1 VWLIY
6 ALGGGWG
13 HLTRAVA
20 LARVTQRDG
29 PVRILTNSPYAGMVA
44 DALPALDIVGL
55 EAGMPAEAT
64 RGAAVR
70 AIAECQPSCLIVD
83 TFPRGIGGEL
93 AGLLGTMSA
102 RKVLVQRDLNPR
114 YVAAAQLGT
123 FVAAHYDLVV
133 VPGAGEYGSTGERH
147 ILTAPWLVR
156 GADEIPPRERVEEVL
171 RLGSDEERCVL
182 VCASG
187 RAEELEWYGAVVT
200 HLRRLDG
207 AAAVRCIAAER
218 PPGCPE
224 ECWVRYW
231 PAMDLFGCA
240 SVVVGG
246 GGYNTVNE
254 CLAWNVRL
262 MARLWTRAYDRQE
275 LRVQRASTGGRVEV
289 VKEAEETARLAL
301 AHFGDGLAGAPGFVN
316 GAVEAAEQIARLL

>member
-20 LARVTQRDG
+20 LARVAQRDR

-55 EAGMPAEAT
+55 DAGMPAEAT
-64 RGAAVR
+64 RAAAVR

-93 AGLLGTMSA
+93 AGLLGTMFA

-114 YVAAAQLGT
+114 YVAAAQLGR

-133 VPGAGEYGSTGERH
+133 VPGAGEYGGAAECH
-147 ILTAPWLVR
+147 ITAPWVVR
-156 GADEIPPRERVEEVL
+156 CAGEIPRRGRVKEVL
-171 RLGSDEERCVL
+171 GLGSDEERCVL

-187 RAEELEWYGAVVT
+187 RADELEWYGSVAAHV
-200 HLRRLDG
+200 RRLDR
-207 AAAVRCIAAER
+207 AAAVRCVAAER

-254 CLAWNVRL
+254 CLAWNVWL
-262 MARLWTRAYDRQE
+262 LARPWPRAYDRQE
-275 LRVQRASTGGRVEV
+275 LRVQRASTGGRVV
-289 VKEAEETARLAL
+289 GVKEPAEAARLAL
-301 AHFGDGLAGAPGFVN
+301 AHFGDGPVGAPGFVN
-316 GAVEAAEQIARLL
+316 GAVEAAERIAGLL